1 MTDQKCEGEA
11 CMFAWIVESDP
22 DNLQQAL
29 AREIVLKKDSSTDQH
44 SFSKIKE
51 DYRLLLR
58 NADNYDEFEHQL
70 LVSRLL
76 ERFAEHLADSLLA
89 RNEVDL

>member
-1 MTDQKCEGEA
+1 V
-11 CMFAWIVESDP
+11 FAWLLESDP

-44 SFSKIKE
+44 SSSKIKE

-58 NADNYDEFEHQL
+58 NENGHDEFEHQL

-76 ERFAEHLADSLLA
+76 ERFSEHLAYSPLT
-89 RNEVDL
+89 EE